1 MSFFGKIFSKIFPS
15 ANAAEVQAAP
25 PAPAPAGAPAVA
37 APPPSIPL
45 GDVPAILDAMPGAAS
60 LNWRTSIVDLLKL
73 LGLDSSLAARKEL
86 ANEILY
92 SNGELFR
99 VETKNNLACTKAA
112 WTPNTQGHQV
122 FGMGFSTDAAGGTTD
137 SLFIAGGAGPGVG
150 TTSQLARLD
159 IGTFQPNNRG
169 TLTGWPELTG
179 TGNAELWGFFPQTGG
194 TGARIAKLDKTNGA
208 AL

>member
-45 GDVPAILDAMPGAAS
+45 GDVPAILDAMPGAAA

-86 ANEILY
+86 AT
-92 SNGELFR
+92 EL
-99 VETKNNLACTKAA
+99 
-112 WTPNTQGHQV
+112 
-122 FGMGFSTDAAGGTTD
+122 
-137 SLFIAGGAGPGVG
+137 IY
-150 TTSQLARLD
+150 
-159 IGTFQPNNRG
+159 
-169 TLTGWPELTG
+169 
-179 TGNAELWGFFPQTGG
+179 TGNAEPGSAEWNLWLHKQVMTRIAANGG
-194 TGARIAKLDKTNGA
+194 TLPPELRD
-208 AL
+208 